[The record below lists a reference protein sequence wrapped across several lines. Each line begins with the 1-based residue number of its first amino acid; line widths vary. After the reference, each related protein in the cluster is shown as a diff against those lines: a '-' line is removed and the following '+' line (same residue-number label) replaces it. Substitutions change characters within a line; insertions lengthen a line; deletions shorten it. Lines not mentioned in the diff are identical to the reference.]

1 MLTYEPTAS
10 DLASYD
16 EYLSEM
22 HSYEENDLDA
32 MFDAMIDSDD
42 RTDEEKVTD
51 DMVYARQAMIDDYES
66 VA

>member
-1 MLTYEPTAS
+1 VKNRRIILALTAI
-10 DLASYD
+10 
-16 EYLSEM
+16 
-22 HSYEENDLDA
+22 
-32 MFDAMIDSDD
+32 AMIDSDD